1 MMRFAAGAGPVLVLH
16 RLMFLRQTLAPL
28 RMRHMTALKW
38 RLSYRL
44 CVTDR
49 FSLPAWSPPPPPA
62 PQNIIDGGFVD
73 SFEPQP
79 IVILRDERQ
88 DSGDGNFNYVFETA
102 NGILEERTG
111 TRGVFG
117 QSNMQGTYRFTLP
130 DGTLAEVRYIA
141 DENGFRAESPLI
153 PTPHPLPAHA
163 IEQIRIAEEQREQGI
178 TFEPQ
183 PFEQ

>member
-1 MMRFAAGAGPVLVLH
+1 MWVAPLPTPSETHRPLLNNTMKLVL
-16 RLMFLRQTLAPL
+16 LACL
-28 RMRHMTALKW
+28 VA
-38 RLSYRL
+38 
-44 CVTDR
+44 
-49 FSLPAWSPPPPPA
+49 AAAAA

-88 DSGDGNFNYVFETA
+88 DNGDGNFNYLFEA
-102 NGILEERTG
+102 SNGIQEERTG
-111 TRGVFG
+111 TPGIFG

-130 DGTLAEVRYIA
+130 DGTVAEVRYIA
-141 DENGFRAESPLI
+141 DENGYRAESPLI